1 MDLRLFEY
9 FIAVA
14 DEENITKAAHRL
26 HITQPTLSRQLHDL
40 EKEMGK
46 QLLIRTTR
54 KTILTKDGQ
63 LFLTRAQEI
72 LNLYDKT
79 RAELNSEKKDI
90 RGQLSI
96 GAGETYQVK
105 KITDIMKKMHDEHPH
120 LTFRIYSGVADDVLK
135 KVDEGLL
142 DFALLF
148 GPYDHESYERIVL
161 PDTDQMGILM
171 PDDHPLADQEALS
184 IDDLKTLPLLVSTRS
199 NSNNHPLVKS
209 MMNSSDFH
217 IVGTFNLVYNACL
230 MAQSGLGC
238 VLTIDRILPRMDHFR
253 FVPIVPTIE
262 THLSIA
268 WKKYRHLSDADSLFI
283 EMLKDSVKQS

>member
-14 DEENITKAAHRL
+14 DEENITKAANRL

-40 EKEMGK
+40 EEEMGK
-46 QLLIRTTR
+46 QLLIRTPR

-79 RAELNSEKKDI
+79 REELNSEKKDI

-105 KITDIMKKMHDEHPH
+105 KITDIMKKMHDTHPH
-120 LTFRIYSGVADDVLK
+120 LTFRLYSGVADDVLK

-148 GPYDHESYERIVL
+148 EPYDHESYETIVL
-161 PDTDQMGILM
+161 SDTDRFVVLV
-171 PDDHPLADQEALS
+171 PENYPLSDKQSLS
-184 IDDLKTLPLLVSTRS
+184 IDDLKQLPLLVSTRS
-199 NSNNHPLVKS
+199 NSNNHPLIKAL
-209 MMNSSDFH
+209 MNSSEFH
-217 IVGTFNLVYNACL
+217 IVGTYNLVYNACL

-253 FVPIVPTIE
+253 FIPLKPAIE

-268 WKKYRHLSDADSLFI
+268 WKKYRHLSDADALFI
-283 EMLKDSVKQS
+283 DMLKDSENHI